1 LTELISKHNDEAEV
15 TIFAS
20 ESKLHPLIGIY
31 SKKIKDVVKSA
42 IDNDDL
48 KVMNLIANIP
58 HQIITIDESENFH
71 LTNINSV
78 DELNDLNI
86 NLS

>member
-1 LTELISKHNDEAEV
+1 M
-15 TIFAS
+15 
-20 ESKLHPLIGIY
+20 HPLIGIY
-31 SKKIKDVVKSA
+31 SKKVLPIIKSA

-48 KVMNLIANIP
+48 KMMNLIAKIP
-58 HQIITIDESENFH
+58 HQIITIEESENFH